1 MLPMTKK
8 NMIIHDFS
16 LTRDCRTF
24 PPGAGAE
31 SLNFTVGHPRLYLP
45 PEGAGCGRPGPIVI
59 LPKKDCQLVSFFYF
73 PRSRFCSIIFAKTIC
88 GQG

>member
-1 MLPMTKK
+1 MLPMTIK

-24 PPGAGAE
+24 PPGDAAE

-45 PEGAGCGRPGPIVI
+45 PEGAACGEARSNCHSAEKR
-59 LPKKDCQLVSFFYF
+59 LSVSFLFLL
-73 PRSRFCSIIFAKTIC
+73 SKKQIL
-88 GQG
+88 